1 MPNDKFKNKIVYN
14 YMKRAGYSPAELPET
29 NIIKKR
35 KKKILISEDYIRSS
49 GEYNKRVKY
58 YKDFGSR
65 NKTPYKS
72 SVSKTKPTNR
82 VKQTF
87 AKDISKIKS
96 VKQLS
101 HEEAKRI
108 ISDFQKKFYAIKSG
122 MTVKEYEAVTGYLN
136 KLIKIVADGEQ
147 KETIKQIKTDIQ
159 SLQNKEQNKINRQTL
174 KEMDKEIISNVEE
187 KLNYIDNNDDR
198 LGQLF
203 EDTGERVETLTELGK
218 EIGDIIQYSKTLDV
232 DSFRYFMNSPK
243 LMAQLE
249 EELDKRSIS
258 DRILYYSPTE
268 HSFSEYMEKY
278 TEYINQAMADILYND
293 EE

>member
-1 MPNDKFKNKIVYN
+1 MPNDKFKNKVVYN
-14 YMKRAGYSPAELPET
+14 YMKRAGYSPADLPDK
-29 NIIKKR
+29 NIIKKK
-35 KKKILISEDYIRSS
+35 KKKITIDEDYIKSS
-49 GEYNKRVKY
+49 NEYKTRIKY

-65 NKTPYKS
+65 TKTPYKS
-72 SVSKTKPTNR
+72 QTAKTKPTNR

-87 AKDISKIKS
+87 AKDISRVKS

-101 HEEAKRI
+101 HEEAKRMI
-108 ISDFQKKFYAIKSG
+108 NDFQKKFYAIKSG

-136 KLIKIVADGEQ
+136 TLIKVVRDGEQ
-147 KETIKQIKTDIQ
+147 KEVIKQLKTDVQ
-159 SLQNKEQNKINRQTL
+159 TLQNKEQTKINRQTL
-174 KEMDKEIISNVEE
+174 KEIDEEIISNVEE

-203 EDTGERVETLTELGK
+203 ETIDDKKVVTDLGN
-218 EIGDIIQYSKTLDV
+218 EIAHITQFSKTFDV
-232 DSFRYFMNSPK
+232 DTFKYFMKSHK

-258 DRILYYSPTE
+258 DRILYYSPVE
-268 HSFSEYMEKY
+268 HSFSEYMERY
-278 TEYINQAMADILYND
+278 TEYVNQAMADILYN